1 MNSFFSSAAKVFKGA
16 GKAFERFPMVIANA
30 VAFSVVTLIRI
41 HIGWQGQETY
51 NFLFNCLHL
60 SFSLGAIFS
69 LAAITFAQ
77 SRYNSKK
84 VFIYANL
91 LGALA
96 TVITFLLLHYFG
108 VAFVE
113 YSTMRYRHV
122 SALAAA
128 RVSAVMFVSFLLF
141 IILAGHPEEGADI
154 SKSLFMV
161 HKSFF
166 IAAIYGLVIMGGTS
180 GVAGAVQAL
189 LYKGLSSKVYGYIGT
204 LSGFLAFT
212 IFVGYF
218 PDFRKNAVD
227 KQREIAQKQPR
238 FIEILFEY
246 IITPIMLALT
256 FVLILWAGKT
266 VMGGMK
272 VPFIRLS
279 SIASSFAMV
288 GIWLHIMIT
297 HNNSSPTKFYKKVY
311 PIAIIFIL
319 IFEAWALIIQLQKT
333 GLKIT
338 EYFFALVWIIAL
350 SSAIL
355 LLFKKE
361 KAHHAII
368 IFTAVLTLIS
378 VAPYAGYNVLPVKTQ
393 ISRLENLLKN
403 EEILQDGKIVSAITE
418 PEQNVR
424 ESITDA
430 IMFLTSTEDASLPP
444 WFDKKLRNSK
454 TFKETLGFEQT
465 YPNHDNDYRRN
476 YLGTTLALQQEA
488 IDIGDYRWAVN
499 LRSIKRKEDDSILIE
514 GERGIY
520 KLIWEIK
527 RQDGIPT
534 LEILLN
540 EKTILISDMDDYLDR
555 ILEKYPPGGTG
566 VDYASLDDMSLTLE
580 TPEIKVMIV
589 FGDIDINV
597 DVESDKIN
605 YWINPEVLYINE
617 K

>member
-16 GKAFERFPMVIANA
+16 GKASERFPAVIANA

-77 SRYNSKK
+77 GKYNSKK
-84 VFIYANL
+84 AFIYANL

-96 TVITFLLLHYFG
+96 TVITFLLLHFFG
-108 VAFVE
+108 GAIIE

-128 RVSAVMFVSFLLF
+128 RVSAIMFVSFLLF
-141 IILAGHPEEGADI
+141 IVLAGCPKEESDI

-204 LSGFLAFT
+204 LSGLLAFT

-218 PDFRKNAVD
+218 PDFRKGVID
-227 KQREIAQKQPR
+227 KQREVAQKQPR

-279 SIASSFAMV
+279 SIASSFAMI

-297 HNNSSPTKFYKKVY
+297 HNNSVPAKFYKRIY
-311 PIAIIFIL
+311 PIAVIFIL
-319 IFEAWALIIQLQKT
+319 IFEAWALVIQLQKT

-338 EYFFALVWIIAL
+338 EYFFTLVWIIAL
-350 SSAIL
+350 LSAIL

-361 KAHHAII
+361 RAHQTII
-368 IFTAVLTLIS
+368 IVTAVLALIS

-403 EEILQDGKIVSAITE
+403 EGILQDGKIVPTAKE

-424 ESITDA
+424 ESITDT
-430 IMFLTSTEDASLPP
+430 IIFLVNAEDTTLPP

-465 YPNHDNDYRRN
+465 YPNHENDYTRN

-488 IDIGDYRWAVN
+488 IDIGDYRWAIN
-499 LRSIKRKEDDSILIE
+499 LRSIKRKEDDFVLIE
-514 GERGIY
+514 GVRGIY
-520 KLIWEIK
+520 KLNWDAN

-540 EKTILISDMDDYLDR
+540 ERTILVSDMNDYLDGV
-555 ILEKYPPGGTG
+555 LEKFPPGRTG
-566 VDYASLDDMSLTLE
+566 VDYASLEDMSLKLE
-580 TPEIKVMIV
+580 VPEVNVMIV
-589 FGDIDINV
+589 FSDIDINV

-617 K
+617 R